1 MAFPFIVAAG
11 LAVMATAKVV
21 SWVLNSMTEEERQKQ
36 ELERERTEAIRKR
49 AGAAKARQGSERDK
63 IYRNMAG
70 EHAQGLLRGIR
81 EHRVAVADLPAEL
94 KKLEQIISTEVADQA
109 SSPYRKSALRRE
121 YARIE
126 DAMVRMQEYQKY
138 LIFSE
143 EQVQNLLC
151 QERFEELL
159 ELDPAE
165 PLLPMEWLYPGKL
178 VLVAMDEIDTPCRV
192 LATEFPLVATTLRK
206 KP

>member
-109 SSPYRKSALRRE
+109 LAHI
-121 YARIE
+121 A
-126 DAMVRMQEYQKY
+126 
-138 LIFSE
+138 
-143 EQVQNLLC
+143 NL
-151 QERFEELL
+151 
-159 ELDPAE
+159 
-165 PLLPMEWLYPGKL
+165 
-178 VLVAMDEIDTPCRV
+178 PCAVNMRV
-192 LATEFPLVATTLRK
+192 LRMRWCGCRSIRST
-206 KP
+206 